1 MTRDGGRRGTDR
13 EEAVS
18 DREELRDRLGE
29 GVRPSRPSAEKRPR
43 ASDELSLGLL
53 R

>member
-1 MTRDGGRRGTDR
+1 VTRDGGRRGTDS

-18 DREELRDRLGE
+18 DMEELRDRLGE
-29 GVRPSRPSAEKRPR
+29 GVWPSAEKRSR
-43 ASDELSLGLL
+43 DELSLGLL